1 LRVPSESLLV
11 LLILLNNMPK
21 NDLRTKIM
29 GFGLSGFIY
38 SSDYEELKKY
48 CHNHIKSEFIQ
59 EIIERTMSV

>member
-1 LRVPSESLLV
+1 MICEQKLWDSMVQR
-11 LLILLNNMPK
+11 
-21 NDLRTKIM
+21 R
-29 GFGLSGFIY
+29 FIY